1 LFKPELLAPA
11 GNLEK
16 LKVAFA
22 YGADAVYIGGK
33 QFGLRAFADNFTL
46 EEMEEGISYAH
57 QLNKKVYVT
66 INIFARNDDF
76 VGMKDYIH
84 ILKQMNADAVIL
96 SDPGIL
102 DLVRDVEPDLEIHLS
117 TQANNTNYR
126 SAIFWHKLGV
136 KRIILARE
144 LSLKE
149 IFDIR
154 QNTPDTLEMEAF
166 IHGAMCMSYSGRCT
180 ISNYLSE
187 RDANQGE
194 CTQPCR
200 WKYYVVEEKR
210 PGEYYPIIED
220 DKGTYLFNSRDLCM
234 LPHIPE
240 LMQCGLSSFKI
251 EGRMKSVYYVASV
264 VASYRK
270 EIDSYIRDPIN
281 YIYDPKSLIE
291 LKKASHRKF
300 TTGFYFGKSGN
311 DSYQIDNSG
320 YERNYDFVA
329 MLIENQV
336 EKNRILIEQR
346 NYFEKGDLLEIMQ
359 PGEDYIEYRVDEMY
373 DENMNLV
380 TSAPHPQ
387 QRIFLPFSGVLKP
400 FSLFRRIKR

>member
-1 LFKPELLAPA
+1 MKLL
-11 GNLEK
+11 
-16 LKVAFA
+16 
-22 YGADAVYIGGK
+22 
-33 QFGLRAFADNFTL
+33 
-46 EEMEEGISYAH
+46 
-57 QLNKKVYVT
+57 
-66 INIFARNDDF
+66 
-76 VGMKDYIH
+76 
-84 ILKQMNADAVIL
+84 
-96 SDPGIL
+96 
-102 DLVRDVEPDLEIHLS
+102 
-117 TQANNTNYR
+117 
-126 SAIFWHKLGV
+126 
-136 KRIILARE
+136 
-144 LSLKE
+144 
-149 IFDIR
+149 
-154 QNTPDTLEMEAF
+154 
-166 IHGAMCMSYSGRCT
+166 
-180 ISNYLSE
+180 
-187 RDANQGE
+187 
-194 CTQPCR
+194 
-200 WKYYVVEEKR
+200 
-210 PGEYYPIIED
+210 IIED

-387 QRIFLPFSGVLKP
+387 QKIYLPFSGVLKP
-400 FSLFRRIKR
+400 FSLFRRKKEKF